1 MQRFMN
7 CSLKPA
13 IGTDLSP
20 ARGLP
25 LWDDCDA
32 QVGEGVDIAPDWD
45 LAAPAPDYE
54 EVQRVN
60 W

>member
-1 MQRFMN
+1 MN